1 MERKHK
7 IMTVH
12 EVAKYLRVHLMTI
25 YRMAHRGDLPAFR
38 IGKSWRFQKELID
51 QRLLNHQRNGTA
63 ALRPAP
69 NSGQRGRS
77 QQTST

>member
-7 IMTVH
+7 IMTVQ
-12 EVAKYLRVHLMTI
+12 EVANYLRVHSMTV
-25 YRMAHRGDLPAFR
+25 YRMTHRGDLPAFR

-51 QRLLNHQRNGTA
+51 QRLLNHQRNGTT
-63 ALRPAP
+63 ALTPVP
-69 NSGQRGRS
+69 NSGHRGRS